1 MYHAKPIK
9 KIGETRM
16 AVVQLKFPASG
27 SSISYDAL
35 ISAIYRSVDDDDAWP
50 EALDILR
57 DYLGANVACLRIA
70 QQSKSHRQYL
80 FASGPRA
87 TEESI
92 REWEQIN
99 ARELL
104 PRDLKPGE
112 TTLIDWHLVSNAVQ
126 CSKLLQRYDI
136 AVTATVC
143 VDVIDDAQY
152 TLNCSRGFKDSEFRP
167 ADLDAFRQ
175 IAEHFRRAMA
185 LRRQNMQIKVVS
197 QFQTEAL
204 DSLGIAAI
212 LINRGG
218 GHVVLNRTA
227 QEALDEGIGLEMT
240 ARGLRAVD
248 GTDDGAFQQAL
259 RAALCEK
266 EPAGSRAMLIN
277 SGDGDRRLHLVVS
290 SRRHNSIISGETE
303 TSALIFLRVKEI
315 VGDAD
320 KKLLQQLFSFT
331 ATEANLA
338 VGLAKGLCLKDVES
352 QLKIRHNTARAHLR
366 SMFAKADVSRQAQ
379 LVSLLANSLVPL
391 GRMSSPPL
399 Q

>member
-1 MYHAKPIK
+1 
-9 KIGETRM
+9 M
-16 AVVQLKFPASG
+16 AVAQLKFPAFDG
-27 SSISYDAL
+27 SVAYDAL
-35 ISAIYRSVDDDDAWP
+35 ISAIYRSVDDDAAWP
-50 EALDILR
+50 EALGMLR
-57 DYLGANVACLRIA
+57 AYLGANVACLRIA
-70 QQSKSHRQYL
+70 QQSKAHRQYL
-80 FASGPRA
+80 FASGPHG
-87 TEESI
+87 TEDGI

-99 ARELL
+99 SRELL
-104 PRDLKPGE
+104 PLDLKPGE
-112 TTLIDWHLVSNAVQ
+112 TTVIDWRLVSNAVQ

-136 AVTATVC
+136 AITATVC

-152 TLNCSRGFKDSEFRP
+152 TLNCSRGFGDSEFRS

-185 LRRQNMQIKVVS
+185 LRRQNTQSKVVS

-212 LINRGG
+212 LINRAG
-218 GHVVLNRTA
+218 GHVLLNQTA
-227 QEALDEGIGLEMT
+227 QDALDEGIGLELT

-248 GTDDGAFQQAL
+248 PTDDGTFQQAL

-266 EPAGSRAMLIN
+266 EPVGSRAMLIN
-277 SGDGDRRLHLVVS
+277 SGDDDRRLHLVVS
-290 SRRHNSIISGETE
+290 SRRHSSIISGETE

-315 VGDAD
+315 VGEAD

-338 VGLAKGLCLKDVES
+338 VGLVKGLCLKDVES
-352 QLKIRHNTARAHLR
+352 QLNIRHNTARAHLR

-391 GRMSSPPL
+391 GRMSSTQL

>member
-1 MYHAKPIK
+1 
-9 KIGETRM
+9 M
-16 AVVQLKFPASG
+16 AVVQLKYPASD
-27 SSISYDAL
+27 SSISYDSYDAL

-80 FASGPRA
+80 FASGPQA
-87 TEESI
+87 TDEAI
-92 REWEQIN
+92 REWEQIS

-104 PRDLKPGE
+104 PQDLKPGE
-112 TTLIDWHLVSNAVQ
+112 TTVINWRLVSNAVQ

-136 AVTATVC
+136 AVTATVF
-143 VDVIDDAQY
+143 VDLIDDAQY
-152 TLNCSRGFKDSEFRP
+152 TLNCSRGFEDSEFRP

-175 IAEHFRRAMA
+175 IAEHFRRAMT
-185 LRRQNMQIKVVS
+185 LRRRNMQSKVVT

-212 LINRGG
+212 LVNRGG
-218 GHVVLNRTA
+218 GHVVLNQTA
-227 QEALDEGIGLEMT
+227 QDALDEGIGLEMT

-248 GTDDGAFQQAL
+248 RADDGAFQQAL

-266 EPAGSRAMLIN
+266 EPAGSRAMLVN
-277 SGDGDRRLHLVVS
+277 SGDDDRRLHLVVS
-290 SRRHNSIISGETE
+290 SRRHSSMISGETE

-352 QLKIRHNTARAHLR
+352 QLNIRHNTARAHLR
-366 SMFAKADVSRQAQ
+366 SMFVKADVSRQAQ

-391 GRMSSPPL
+391 GRMSSAPL